1 MSARSLTG
9 ISTHSNCSLTLRVDR
24 RIGWRRPRNIRR
36 KESRQKLL
44 NRRLDCSNTNAKL
57 SRTLGRRR
65 RPDGITFNRSSPG
78 KFDVFSP
85 YRSRV
90 RRRRAVHRTVVQR
103 TNVTR
108 IKIIRC
114 VFRSKGTFQQGST
127 EIEIQNAVRLFFPVR
142 VVKRR
147 EEICRGAANFDYS
160 MQQSTGGAS
169 PYPKSVIGNDEGGF
183 ARTWRTKTYSGREKG
198 GGSKTSGNPKPTDQF
213 CRIFSRL
220 YRTVPVPVGISL
232 LEASSPAGR
241 LPGLPPALPA
251 LMPALPG
258 PACWPAWMASSAIR
272 GAAASGADAEC
283 CEHPQPRA
291 LRMGAQC

>member
-1 MSARSLTG
+1 MWFRVSCAVIGLNTETVCDQLTVVIDRKVGLVVELNGEHTSCAVGGSRCSGRKAGGSGSVLDKSSNSRRATMSARSLTG
-9 ISTHSNCSLTLRVDR
+9 ISTHSNCSLTLRVNR

-57 SRTLGRRR
+57 SRALGRRR
-65 RPDGITFNRSSPG
+65 RQEGITFNRSSPG

-147 EEICRGAANFDYS
+147 EEICRVAANFDYAEEHR
-160 MQQSTGGAS
+160 GGVS
-169 PYPKSVIGNDEGGF
+169 L
-183 ARTWRTKTYSGREKG
+183 
-198 GGSKTSGNPKPTDQF
+198 SKERHRK
-213 CRIFSRL
+213 R
-220 YRTVPVPVGISL
+220 
-232 LEASSPAGR
+232 
-241 LPGLPPALPA
+241 
-251 LMPALPG
+251 
-258 PACWPAWMASSAIR
+258 
-272 GAAASGADAEC
+272 
-283 CEHPQPRA
+283 
-291 LRMGAQC
+291 